1 MTLKEADEAAQKGLP
16 IIHQAPGQPAV
27 EYRRIIQTGYEYNE
41 KHERCGFVQLLD
53 KNQNS
58 VTRADPARCELAKK
72 EDNG

>member
-27 EYRRIIQTGYEYNE
+27 EYRRITQTGYEYD
-41 KHERCGFVQLLD
+41 KSGHRRGFVQLLD

-58 VTRADPARCELAKK
+58 VTRADPARCTLK
-72 EDNG
+72 E